1 MPKFIPFIFL
11 VLFGLSSC
19 IEIIDDLSLKSDGS
33 GTFKYSVNLSSSK
46 IKVNSILA
54 LDSIDGKKV
63 PSIDDIKQKIDQF
76 IKTLDSQNGISNVK
90 VEENYTDFI
99 FKFQCDFTS
108 VLTLQEGLKQSIVIL
123 SKEKSIPQLDH
134 NWLTWDGNK
143 LVRSIPEITGKKIN
157 EINDTDIELLKKG
170 SYTSITRFDKVV
182 EKFENQ
188 AAQLSKSKMAVMVKT
203 DTYRLKENQEILE
216 NTIYLTTSKN

>member
-1 MPKFIPFIFL
+1 MPKLILIL
-11 VLFGLSSC
+11 LLTLFSVSSC

-54 LDSIDGKKV
+54 LDSIDGKRV
-63 PSIDDIKQKIDQF
+63 PSIEEIKQKIQQF
-76 IKTLDSQNGISNVK
+76 IKTLDAQNGISNVK

-123 SKEKSIPQLDH
+123 SKEKSLTQLEH

-157 EINDTDIELLKKG
+157 ELNDSDIELLKKG
-170 SYTSITRFDKVV
+170 TYTSITRFDKPV
-182 EKFENQ
+182 EKYENQ

-203 DTYRLKENQEILE
+203 DTYRLKENQDILE
-216 NTIYLTTSKN
+216 NAIYLTTSKN

>member
-1 MPKFIPFIFL
+1 MFKLIPYIL
-11 VLFGLSSC
+11 LIAVGLSSC

-33 GTFKYSVNLSSSK
+33 GTFKYSINLSSSK

-76 IKTLDSQNGISNVK
+76 TKTLDAQNGISNVK
-90 VEENYTDFI
+90 IEENYTDFI

-108 VLTLQEGLKQSIVIL
+108 VLALQEGLKQSIVIL

-157 EINDTDIELLKKG
+157 EINETDIELLKKG

-182 EKFENQ
+182 EKFENK

-203 DTYRLKENQEILE
+203 DTYRLKENQNILE

>member
-1 MPKFIPFIFL
+1 MLKLIPFLFI

-33 GTFKYSVNLSSSK
+33 GTFKYNVNLSSSK

-54 LDSIDGKKV
+54 LDSIDGKRV
-63 PSIDDIKQKIDQF
+63 PSIDEIKQKIEQF
-76 IKTLDSQNGISNVK
+76 TKTLDAQNGISNVK

-108 VLTLQEGLKQSIVIL
+108 VLTLQDGLKQSIMIL

-157 EINDTDIELLKKG
+157 EINDSDIELLKKG
-170 SYTSITRFDKVV
+170 SYTSITRFDKTV
-182 EKFENQ
+182 EKIENQ
-188 AAQLSKSKMAVMVKT
+188 AAQLSKSKMAVMVKA
-203 DTYRLKENQEILE
+203 DTYRLKENQDILE

>member
-1 MPKFIPFIFL
+1 MLKLISFIFL
-11 VLFGLSSC
+11 ILFSLSSC

-54 LDSIDGKKV
+54 LDSIDGKRV
-63 PSIDDIKQKIDQF
+63 PSIDEIKQKIDQF
-76 IKTLDSQNGISNVK
+76 KKTLDAQSGISNVK
-90 VEENYTDFI
+90 IEENYTDFI

-108 VLTLQEGLKQSIVIL
+108 VLALQDGLKQSIVIM
-123 SKEKSIPQLDH
+123 SKEKSLPQLDQ
-134 NWLTWDGNK
+134 NWLIWDGNK

-157 EINDTDIELLKKG
+157 EINETDIELLKKG
-170 SYTSITRFDKVV
+170 SYTSITRFDKAV
-182 EKFENQ
+182 EKFENK
-188 AAQLSKSKMAVMVKT
+188 AAQLSKSKMAVMVKI
-203 DTYRLKENQEILE
+203 DTYRLKEDQNILE

>member
-11 VLFGLSSC
+11 LLIGLSSC

-33 GTFKYSVNLSSSK
+33 GTFKYTVNLSSSK

-54 LDSIDGKKV
+54 LDSIDGRKV

-76 IKTLDSQNGISNVK
+76 VKTLDAQNGISNVK
-90 VEENYTDFI
+90 VEENYTEFI

-108 VLTLQEGLKQSIVIL
+108 VSTLQEGLKQSIVIL
-123 SKEKSIPQLDH
+123 TKEKSIPQLEH
-134 NWLTWDGNK
+134 NWLSWEENK

-157 EINDTDIELLKKG
+157 EIEEADIELLKKG
-170 SYTSITRFDKVV
+170 TYTSITRFDKTV
-182 EKFENQ
+182 E
-188 AAQLSKSKMAVMVKT
+188 
-203 DTYRLKENQEILE
+203 
-216 NTIYLTTSKN
+216 

>member
-11 VLFGLSSC
+11 LLIGLSSC

-33 GTFKYSVNLSSSK
+33 GTFKYTVNLSSSK

-76 IKTLDSQNGISNVK
+76 VKTLDAQNGISNVK

-108 VLTLQEGLKQSIVIL
+108 VSTLQEGLKQSIVIL
-123 SKEKSIPQLDH
+123 TKEKSIPQLEH
-134 NWLTWDGNK
+134 NWLTWEENK

-157 EINDTDIELLKKG
+157 EIEEADIELLKKG
-170 SYTSITRFDKVV
+170 TYTSITRFDKTV
-182 EKFENQ
+182 EKFENK

-203 DTYRLKENQEILE
+203 DTYRLKENQDILE

>member
-1 MPKFIPFIFL
+1 MFKLIPYIL
-11 VLFGLSSC
+11 LIAVGLSSC

-33 GTFKYSVNLSSSK
+33 GTFKYSINLSSSK

-76 IKTLDSQNGISNVK
+76 TKTLDAQNGISNVK
-90 VEENYTDFI
+90 IEENYTDFM

-108 VLTLQEGLKQSIVIL
+108 VLALQEGLKQSIVIL

-157 EINDTDIELLKKG
+157 EINETDIELLKKG

-182 EKFENQ
+182 EKFENK

-203 DTYRLKENQEILE
+203 DTYRLKENQNILE

>member
-1 MPKFIPFIFL
+1 MPKLIPFTFL
-11 VLFGLSSC
+11 ILFALSSC

-76 IKTLDSQNGISNVK
+76 IKTLDAQNGISNVK
-90 VEENYTDFI
+90 VEENYAEFI

-143 LVRSIPEITGKKIN
+143 LIRSIPEITGKKIN

-203 DTYRLKENQEILE
+203 DTYRLKENQDILE

>member
-1 MPKFIPFIFL
+1 MLKLIPFLFI

-33 GTFKYSVNLSSSK
+33 GTFKYTVNLSSSK

-54 LDSIDGKKV
+54 LDSIDGKRV
-63 PSIDDIKQKIDQF
+63 PSIDEIKQKIEQF
-76 IKTLDSQNGISNVK
+76 TKTLDAQNGISNVK

-108 VLTLQEGLKQSIVIL
+108 VSTLQDGLKQSIMIL

-134 NWLTWDGNK
+134 NWLSWDGNK

-157 EINDTDIELLKKG
+157 EINDSDIELLKKG
-170 SYTSITRFDKVV
+170 SYTSITRFDKTV
-182 EKFENQ
+182 EKIENQ

-203 DTYRLKENQEILE
+203 DTYRLKENQDILE